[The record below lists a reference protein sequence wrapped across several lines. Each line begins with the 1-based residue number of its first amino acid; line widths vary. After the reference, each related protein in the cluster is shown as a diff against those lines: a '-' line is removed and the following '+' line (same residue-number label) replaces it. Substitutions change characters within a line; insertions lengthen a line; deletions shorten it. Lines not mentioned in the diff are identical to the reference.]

1 MKRHTQ
7 SSYPATPTLACGRT
21 NTSTLGSCLLACSW
35 VPVAARSVGRQRE
48 GSRCSCDTAAIY
60 HANRRLC
67 AVEDTSLPLLRV
79 RVPFAFGTPD
89 WSRVAYATFSI
100 SLSPLSKV
108 WRRRECLPDLT
119 NNNPRRLTGSLLTLS
134 YDTQVSVRSIIIKNY
149 RWQGW

>member
-1 MKRHTQ
+1 VGPRRG
-7 SSYPATPTLACGRT
+7 PLR
-21 NTSTLGSCLLACSW
+21 
-35 VPVAARSVGRQRE
+35 GRQRE

-60 HANRRLC
+60 HANRRLG

-134 YDTQVSVRSIIIKNY
+134 YDTQDSVRSIIIKDS
-149 RWQGW
+149 RWQG